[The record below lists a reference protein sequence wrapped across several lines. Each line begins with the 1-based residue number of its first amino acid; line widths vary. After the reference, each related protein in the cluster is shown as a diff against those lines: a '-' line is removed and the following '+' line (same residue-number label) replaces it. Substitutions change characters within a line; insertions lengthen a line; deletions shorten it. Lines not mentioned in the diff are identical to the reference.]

1 MTDNLVP
8 FLREVV
14 GRVITFGSQIQFIH
28 LKELPD
34 GTLLA
39 KASANDGSIHFT
51 STSRQTID
59 IGGSRACLGNLGY
72 LNQLLGSSISKAG
85 SGSVEVVVREVNQ
98 KLIATAMV
106 FRPNAR
112 TEMTYVTT
120 DPFRASITKPK
131 AITIDEWPVMF
142 YWDVEALKE
151 FSEIK
156 RIHAAAPSSGR
167 EDIVQI
173 SARSESVTVEFGGG
187 ASSHATS
194 MVMNVPVVML
204 DPSQTFLISL
214 NSDQLLRGLIQS
226 QDEEKT
232 IESRLAEKA
241 IQFCLDTATARHEL
255 TIVHRKTRE

>member
-14 GRVITFGSQIQFIH
+14 SRVTAFGSIIQFVH
-28 LKELPD
+28 LKEQPD

-39 KASANDGSIHFT
+39 KASATDGSIHFN
-51 STSRQTID
+51 SVSKNPIS
-59 IGGSRACLGNLGY
+59 IKGSRACLGNLGY
-72 LNQLLGSSISKAG
+72 LNQLLGSSIAKAG
-85 SGSVEVVVREVNQ
+85 AGTVDVMVREQNERV
-98 KLIATAMV
+98 IAGSLV

-112 TEMTYVTT
+112 TEMVYVTT

-131 AITIDEWPVMF
+131 SVTIEKWPVMF
-142 YWDVEALKE
+142 MWDIDAIKE

-167 EDIVQI
+167 EDIVTI
-173 SARSESVTVEFGGG
+173 SARHESVSMEFGGNV
-187 ASSHATS
+187 SSHSTS
-194 MVMNVPVVML
+194 MVLNIPVVMD
-204 DPSQTFLISL
+204 DPSVAFNVAV
-214 NSDQLLRGLIQS
+214 NSDQLLRGISQS

-232 IESRLAEKA
+232 VEARLAEKA
-241 IQFCLDTATARHEL
+241 IQLCVDTAFARHEL